1 MRYILASQS
10 PRRVSLLEQFKIP
23 FIVFPSHIEENIDP
37 LDSPEK
43 TVMSLA
49 FLKAREIS
57 VQHKDDLVIAC
68 DTMVYMDVPF
78 GKPLNIQEAK
88 DMLSSLSGRKHDV
101 YTGVALLC
109 ESLKKKVVFFEK
121 TEVFFNDLSSLDIEN
136 YVMSEHT
143 LDKAGAYGIQ
153 GLGAVLVNAI
163 HGDYYNVMGLPLSHL
178 NQQLKEHFGVN
189 LL

>member
-10 PRRVSLLEQFKIP
+10 PRRVSLLESFKIP
-23 FIVFPSHIEENIDP
+23 FIVFPSHIEEKIDL

-49 FLKAREIS
+49 FLKASDIS
-57 VQHKDDLVIAC
+57 RQHASDLVIAC
-68 DTMVYMDVPF
+68 DTMVYMDNPF
-78 GKPLNIQEAK
+78 GKPKDIEEAK
-88 DMLSSLSGRKHDV
+88 AMLSALSGRKHDV
-101 YTGVALLC
+101 YTGVAILC
-109 ESLKKKVVFFEK
+109 ERLQKKVIFYEK
-121 TEVFFNDLSSLDIEN
+121 TEVYFNELSGLDIEN
-136 YVMSEHT
+136 YVMSENT

-178 NQQLKEHFGVN
+178 NKQLREHFGVK